1 MIMRYLM
8 EAFPGDALTY
18 KAISHD
24 ATRTTNEIGPY
35 IQSGIDSG
43 ALDIDQSGSTSA
55 FGDGLMIMR
64 HLMEAFPGD
73 ALIDKAI
80 DPTSPY
86 APSNWN
92 AVATNIQNLMI

>member
-1 MIMRYLM
+1 MGFRG
-8 EAFPGDALTY
+8 FAL
-18 KAISHD
+18 
-24 ATRTTNEIGPY
+24 EIDQY
-35 IQSGIDSG
+35 IQCGIDSK

-80 DPTSPY
+80 GSNSPY
-86 APSNWN
+86 YPSNWN
-92 AVATNIQNLMI
+92 AVATNIENLIV